1 MPLPLKSLR
10 GFGPVEWD
18 LEPSMEP
25 DRNLRK
31 TGLVMGRHACDGEV
45 SIGTQNA
52 GHLGLRKYSQEMIA
66 KYDSVP
72 AQIMTPLT
80 SLDISVVLA
89 FRLIATMSTTIDAAQ
104 TLQEQ
109 VSQ

>member
-1 MPLPLKSLR
+1 
-10 GFGPVEWD
+10 
-18 LEPSMEP
+18 
-25 DRNLRK
+25 
-31 TGLVMGRHACDGEV
+31 
-45 SIGTQNA
+45 
-52 GHLGLRKYSQEMIA
+52 MIA

-104 TLQEQ
+104 TLQER